1 MSARTTP
8 AVSRRVLAT
17 AAAACSLPLSALA
30 VLPAQAAT
38 VPTTVPAA
46 VDAVSSVSSV
56 WAGLA
61 AAPVHASLSYDKRTV
76 PVNGK
81 VSATVQV
88 SVAGST
94 VPGAEVQYYA
104 KAKTSSSWVRFAST
118 TVDSDGYARL
128 VFSPGSTSMAFTAD
142 VVTPTGQVP
151 AANVG
156 TVTVAAPATASSS
169 AVARLLAMAAALRG
183 RPYAYGGS
191 GPSAFDCSGFTSY
204 VVRAALGRSL
214 PHNAAA
220 QYAVSQKISRS
231 AIRPGDLIFFTGG
244 GGIYHVGIYAG
255 NGRMWDAQHPGTT
268 TGLHSIFSSSWVAG
282 RIV

>member
-1 MSARTTP
+1 MSARTTS

-17 AAAACSLPLSALA
+17 AAAACSLPLSVLA
-30 VLPAQAAT
+30 VSSAQAAT
-38 VPTTVPAA
+38 VPATVETA
-46 VDAVSSVSSV
+46 SVSTVSTV

-61 AAPVHASLSYDKRTV
+61 LGSVQASLSYDKVTV

-81 VSATVQV
+81 VAATVKV
-88 SVAGST
+88 TAAGT
-94 VPGAEVQYYA
+94 AVPGAEVRYFA
-104 KAKTSSSWVRFAST
+104 KAKTGTTWTQFATST
-118 TVDSDGYARL
+118 ASLDGFARL
-128 VFSPGSTSMAFTAD
+128 TFTPGSTSMAFKAD
-142 VVTPTGQVP
+142 VVTPIGQLP

-156 TVTVAAPATASSS
+156 SVTVAMPATASASR
-169 AVARLLAMAAALRG
+169 AAKVLATAARYAG
-183 RPYAYGGS
+183 RPYSYGAS
-191 GPSAFDCSGFTSY
+191 GPSAFDCSGYTSY

-231 AIRPGDLIFFTGG
+231 AVRPGDLIFFSGG

-268 TGLHSIFSSSWVAG
+268 VGLHTIFSSSWVAG
-282 RIV
+282 RIA

>member
-1 MSARTTP
+1 MSARTP
-8 AVSRRVLAT
+8 SAVSRRVLAT
-17 AAAACSLPLSALA
+17 AAAACSLPLSVLA
-30 VLPAQAAT
+30 VHPAQAAT
-38 VPTTVPAA
+38 VPTA
-46 VDAVSSVSSV
+46 VDTASVSTVSSV

-61 AAPVHASLSYDKRTV
+61 LGSVHASLSYDKTTV

-81 VSATVQV
+81 VTTTVKVSAAGTV
-88 SVAGST
+88 
-94 VPGAEVQYYA
+94 VPGAEVRYLA
-104 KAKTSSSWVRFAST
+104 KAKTGTAWSQFATS

-128 VFSPGSTSMAFTAD
+128 VFTPGSTSMSFTAD
-142 VVTPTGQVP
+142 VVTPIGQVA

-156 TVTVAAPATASSS
+156 TVTVARPVAASASRAAKLL
-169 AVARLLAMAAALRG
+169 AVAARYAG
-183 RPYAYGGS
+183 RPYAYGAS
-191 GPSAFDCSGFTSY
+191 GPSAFDCSGYTSY

-231 AIRPGDLIFFTGG
+231 AIRPGDLIFFTGR

-268 TGLHSIFSSSWVAG
+268 VGLHGIFSSSWVAG
-282 RIV
+282 RIA